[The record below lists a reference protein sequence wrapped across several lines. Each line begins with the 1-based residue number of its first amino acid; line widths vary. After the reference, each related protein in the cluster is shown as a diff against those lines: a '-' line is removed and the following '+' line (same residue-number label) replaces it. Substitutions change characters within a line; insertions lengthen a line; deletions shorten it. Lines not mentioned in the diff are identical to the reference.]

1 MLRRLIVATLAIGI
15 TGCGGPTVP
24 PPSTDLA
31 DPASVLNAYLSALR
45 SGDCAAGRTF
55 AEPTFRRGN
64 GDLCGAVR
72 VSAIEVDWDPAR
84 SADERV
90 YATTLTTSGSDDG
103 SITAGT
109 TTWFF
114 DLRRQPD
121 GTWRLAGGGSGP

>member
-15 TGCGGPTVP
+15 TGCAGPTVP

-31 DPASVLNAYLSALR
+31 DPASVLNAYLSALG

-72 VSAIEVDWDPAR
+72 VSGNEVDLDTAPY
-84 SADERV
+84 ADERV
-90 YATTLTTSGSDDG
+90 YATTQKTTGSEDG
-103 SITAGT
+103 
-109 TTWFF
+109 
-114 DLRRQPD
+114 
-121 GTWRLAGGGSGP
+121 